1 MKKSNAQKLAEM
13 MDAIVY
19 TDTLEDRREY
29 DLDDLQKAY
38 GIDLEMAT
46 ALSILI
52 AVEMHRTTSRG

>member
-52 AVEMHRTTSRG
+52 AVEMHRTTSRD